1 MRSYTLKEKA
11 KVAAGAVTALVVVA
25 WLAIAALAMLSV
37 Q

>member
-11 KVAAGAVTALVVVA
+11 KVAAGSVTALVVVA